1 MAASNDELLQLTVD
15 IEHPDCWT
23 LRTTAASGAGLLGH
37 GMVGGASA
45 NGREFGVYTAFAD
58 SAGDIDRLIEEIDTS
73 PLTERVTTVSPDL
86 STAESSHGVASRDL
100 LVEFDPG
107 PSIRAAFAE
116 RGFLHWGPSVHED
129 GQERRRFLA
138 WAHRRQLHEALSE
151 IESAYDADLEITRVS
166 SVQSTGGAREDDALT
181 TRQREAFVLAR
192 DRGYYDYPRGTT
204 TRELAAELG
213 ISKTTYLEHLRKAEA
228 KLLRSV
234 TPR

>member
-1 MAASNDELLQLTVD
+1 MAASSDELLQLTVD

-23 LRTTAASGAGLLGH
+23 LRTTAASEAGLLGH

-45 NGREFGVYTAFAD
+45 TGREFGVYTAFAD
-58 SAGDIDRLIEEIDTS
+58 SADAIDHLLEEIETS
-73 PLTERVTTVSPDL
+73 SLTERVTAVSSDL
-86 STAESSHGVASRDL
+86 STRPSAPGVASRDL

-107 PSIRAAFAE
+107 PSIRRAFAE

-129 GQERRRFLA
+129 GTERRRFLA
-138 WAHRRQLHEALSE
+138 WAHRQQLNDALSA
-151 IESAYDADLEITRVS
+151 IESEYEADVEITSVS
-166 SVQSTGGAREDDALT
+166 SAQSPTDARGDDALT

-204 TRELAAELG
+204 TRALAAELG

-228 KLLRSV
+228 KLLRSI
-234 TPR
+234 TSR